1 MTSLS
6 SIKSFL
12 DSREIAISGVSRNPK
27 KFGRMV
33 YEHLKKRDFKL
44 YGVNPNTDKI
54 NGDPCYKTVADLPG
68 HVTKLFIVT
77 PKEQTLAVVQA
88 AVNRGIRSIWIQQA
102 SETPAALELA
112 TKNNVDLISK
122 ECIMKFAEP
131 VEGVHKFHRFISR
144 LFGGYPK

>member
-12 DSREIAISGVSRNPK
+12 DSGEIAISGVSRNPK

-33 YEHLKKRDFKL
+33 YDYLKKRDFKL
-44 YGVNPNTDKI
+44 YGVNPNADTI
-54 NGDPCYKTVADLPG
+54 NGDPCYKTIADLPG
-68 HVTKLFIVT
+68 HITKLYIVT
-77 PKEQTLAVVQA
+77 PKDQTLAVVQA
-88 AVNRGIRSIWIQQA
+88 AIDRGIRSIWIQQA
-102 SETPAALELA
+102 SETPEALEIA
-112 TKNNVDLISK
+112 RKHDVDLISK

-131 VEGVHKFHRFISR
+131 VEGVHKFHRFISK